1 MRSSRAM
8 IRVVAVIQGNLW
20 SPSGGVGSN
29 RTSDTMKC
37 SVVKRT
43 KKTKNKQTVNG
54 DASKT
59 QLARSKLTSLMN
71 QTHVFTS
78 GQYETYHNTPQLEA
92 YN

>member
-43 KKTKNKQTVNG
+43 KKTN
-54 DASKT
+54 
-59 QLARSKLTSLMN
+59 
-71 QTHVFTS
+71 
-78 GQYETYHNTPQLEA
+78 
-92 YN
+92 

>member
-20 SPSGGVGSN
+20 SPSGCVGSN

-43 KKTKNKQTVNG
+43 KKPNKT
-54 DASKT
+54 
-59 QLARSKLTSLMN
+59 SKL
-71 QTHVFTS
+71 
-78 GQYETYHNTPQLEA
+78 
-92 YN
+92 